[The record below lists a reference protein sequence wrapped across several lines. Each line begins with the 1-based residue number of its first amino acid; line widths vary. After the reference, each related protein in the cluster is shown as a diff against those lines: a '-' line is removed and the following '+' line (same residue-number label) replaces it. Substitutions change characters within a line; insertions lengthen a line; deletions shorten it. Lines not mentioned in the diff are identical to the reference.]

1 MKYKVGDTIRIVKP
15 EDIEYDKR
23 YKDSATSMVN
33 SWHERMDEHTGEAHI
48 INFLTQ
54 GGWRMDNGLHFS
66 WLEDWLELVETP
78 TDKFDDA
85 MKIL

>member
-15 EDIEYDKR
+15 EGTEYDIEHG
-23 YKDSATSMVN
+23 DSTSDMWNAWTDLMDSRIGTV
-33 SWHERMDEHTGEAHI
+33 HELHR
-48 INFLTQ
+48 LTRS
-54 GGWRMDNGLHFS
+54 GWRINGVPFG
-66 WLEDWLELVETP
+66 WLEDWLEPVETA